1 MGQDLG
7 DNAGLIYEKHYDR
20 SGIILDGLRPPPVRP
35 RDSTRAIGSPTAPV
49 TIDLFSDFQC
59 PHCKEFHDE
68 TLPPLINDFVN
79 AGKVYLVRHYFVL
92 KFPYS
97 RLAATYACAAERIGK
112 YNQACD
118 ALFQKQQIWGQSGK
132 VDETVCSVLSPAEA
146 QKVRALVKDPS
157 VLMEVEKDT
166 ALGMSQNVK
175 STPTL
180 IVVHNGKRV
189 PIEMVVSYP
198 MLKRYL
204 DGVLTQ

>member
-1 MGQDLG
+1 MNG
-7 DNAGLIYEKHYDR
+7 A
-20 SGIILDGLRPPPVRP
+20 
-35 RDSTRAIGSPTAPV
+35 
-49 TIDLFSDFQC
+49 
-59 PHCKEFHDE
+59 
-68 TLPPLINDFVN
+68 
-79 AGKVYLVRHYFVL
+79 
-92 KFPYS
+92 
-97 RLAATYACAAERIGK
+97 AAERIGK

-118 ALFQKQQIWGQSGK
+118 ALFQKQQSWAQTGN
-132 VDETVCSVLSPAEA
+132 VDEAVCSALSPADA

-157 VLMEVEKDT
+157 VIEEIEKDT

-204 DGVLTQ
+204 DGMLTQ